1 MVLISRMLT
10 AHFQVMYLLNFGN
23 IRKLE
28 VAMKK
33 IPMLLEDAFPP
44 GMTDFPT
51 SPQDVYRTVVNKML
65 AQKEFDDQPLRILSW
80 ILHAARPLKMEE
92 LQEALAVDENVTEL
106 LERHKTAP
114 ETIVK
119 SCEDL
124 VDYDKYTRVVKFT
137 HDTVREFLEEHCKDQ
152 LFPPRDLAKTCLYYI
167 GLDEFNK
174 PCPDQKALQSRL
186 EKFKFME
193 YACEQWGFHGRGTPE
208 DEVDIEEVTFR
219 TLGTGNKLQSVG
231 QINRYVSFG
240 RVDFPRQS
248 ILFHGLALNG
258 LSTLCK
264 KLLEKKLQD
273 GGR

>member
-1 MVLISRMLT
+1 MLT
-10 AHFQVMYLLNFGN
+10 AHFQMMYFLNFGN

-33 IPMLLEDAFPP
+33 IPVLSEGAFPP

-51 SPQDVYRTVVNKML
+51 SPQDVYRTIVNKML
-65 AQKEFDDQPLRILSW
+65 FRKEFDDQPLRILSW

-92 LQEALAVDENVTEL
+92 LQEALAVDNNITEL
-106 LERHKTAP
+106 LERHKASP

-137 HDTVREFLEEHCKDQ
+137 HDTVREFLAEHYKDQ
-152 LFPPRDLAKTCLYYI
+152 LFPPQDLAKTCLYYL

-174 PCPDQKALQSRL
+174 PCRDQKELQIRL
-186 EKFKFME
+186 EKFKFTE
-193 YACEQWGFHGRGTPE
+193 YACEHWGFHGQGAPE
-208 DEVDIEEVTFR
+208 DIEEVTFR
-219 TLGTGNKLQSVG
+219 ILETADKLQSVA
-231 QINRYVSFG
+231 QINRYMSFG
-240 RVDFPRQS
+240 RVEFPRHS
-248 ILFHGLALNG
+248 ILFHSLALNG

-264 KLLEKKLQD
+264 RLLDKKMQE
-273 GGR
+273 GGK